1 MRWRIDRFVRSVFSK
16 MRILRPFEF
25 RVSKC
30 PALWWKPCDSLRDQ
44 WRVAYWI
51 DEWKMQK
58 LYIDTLT
65 LTYMNYYDD
74 TY

>member
-1 MRWRIDRFVRSVFSK
+1 MRSVFSK

-30 PALWWKPCDSLRDQ
+30 PALWRKPRDSLRDQ

-65 LTYMNYYDD
+65 FTYMNYYDD